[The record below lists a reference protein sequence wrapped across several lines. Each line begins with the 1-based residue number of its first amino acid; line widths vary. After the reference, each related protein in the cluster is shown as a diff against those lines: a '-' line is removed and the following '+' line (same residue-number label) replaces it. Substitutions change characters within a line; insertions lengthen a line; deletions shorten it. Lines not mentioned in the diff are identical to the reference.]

1 MEVLI
6 PQISFILSVCLINL
20 YHYVSKVAQLEC
32 PIFSAEQSVKCHSED
47 VSSLELIPH

>member
-6 PQISFILSVCLINL
+6 PQIAFILSARLISL
-20 YHYVSKVAQLEC
+20 YLYVSKVAQLDC
-32 PIFSAEQSVKCHSED
+32 PIFSVEQSVKCHSD